1 MQNVNNA
8 NLFKV
13 FRFFIKLIFE
23 RRLRSYCS
31 YLYWS
36 DKAIKN
42 DKYLQIK
49 YKKYAEFEV
58 WMSYFSWKWSSFHE

>member
-23 RRLRSYCS
+23 KRLRSYCS

-49 YKKYAEFEV
+49 YKKYAKFEV
-58 WMSYFSWKWSSFHE
+58 